1 MAAPWLC
8 RHVAVKKEDMSM
20 TGYFRSFR
28 QMFTERVFSS
38 RTYVVAVLQGFMLHL
53 YMRPVAAFSRDMGYA
68 AAPWA
73 FPFILSNIFYLLL
86 FMIGIIYCFS
96 DVPFMQYKNMYQV
109 IRTGRRRWAACQVS
123 AILAQSFL
131 IMAANVF
138 FSMVLLSGSCELTLD
153 WGKLYHTLAL
163 TGSPEEYRFLFAF
176 SYETMQMLS
185 PLKLTALTVIIGT
198 LGIGFIGLFMFA
210 VSIYIN
216 RSVAVTAAFV
226 MVLMIYLVENIHP
239 LLREK
244 MAMFVPVNWM
254 RVTQI
259 GVKLHDSFIQPPVL
273 YMLMV
278 LAAGIAV
285 CAVLILIKIKKM
297 EFQWYKEE

>member
-1 MAAPWLC
+1 
-8 RHVAVKKEDMSM
+8 MSM
-20 TGYFRSFR
+20 AGYFRLLR
-28 QMFTERVFSS
+28 QMFTERVFSP
-38 RTYVVAVLQGFMLHL
+38 RTYVVAVLQGVMLHL
-53 YMRPVAAFSRDMGYA
+53 YTRPVVEFSKDMGYA
-68 AAPWA
+68 AAPWVY
-73 FPFILSNIFYLLL
+73 PFILSNIFFLLL

-109 IRTGRRRWAACQVS
+109 IRTGRRRWAAGQIGV
-123 AILAQSFL
+123 ILAQSFL
-131 IMAANVF
+131 IMAVNVF
-138 FSMVLLSGSCELTLD
+138 FSMVLLSGTCEFTLD

-176 SYETMQMLS
+176 SYETMQMFTPFELI
-185 PLKLTALTVIIGT
+185 ALTVVIGT
-198 LGIGFIGLFMFA
+198 LEIGFMGLFMFA
-210 VSIYIN
+210 VSIYIG
-216 RSVAVTAAFV
+216 RSAAVTAAFV
-226 MVLMIYLVENIHP
+226 MVLLIYLVENIHP

-259 GVKLHDSFIQPPVL
+259 GVKLHDSFIQPPVF
-273 YMLMV
+273 YMLMA

-285 CAVLILIKIKKM
+285 CAVLILIKIRKM